1 MTAGIAESTVE
12 NAALSW
18 FAELGYTAVH
28 GPEIAPGELFA
39 ERQSYSDIVLVKRMH
54 EALARINPQ
63 IPKDAIE
70 EAVRRVLHPETA
82 SIVENNRRFHKM
94 LVEGVSVSYQKNGET
109 VYDDVKL
116 IDFNGHANNDWSA
129 INQFTIIEDR
139 NNRRPDILVFIN
151 GLPLGI
157 IELKN
162 IGDENATVKGA
173 FNQLQT
179 YKKDIPSLFPYNE
192 VMVVSD
198 GIHAKAGTLTSD
210 WERFAPWRT
219 VDGKDI
225 APKNALELPTLIKGI
240 FEKNRFLDL
249 VRNFIVFEDDGGQLY
264 KKVAGYHQFHAV
276 NKAVESTIKASAVRG
291 DRRAGV
297 IWHTQGSGKS
307 LSMVFYAGK
316 LIQHPKMENPT
327 MVVLTDRIDLD
338 GQLYNTFSRCE
349 HLLRQTPEQA
359 DDREDLETLLK
370 RSSGGV
376 IFTTIQKFFP
386 EIKGQKYPMLSDRR
400 NIVVIADEAH
410 RSQYDFIDGFARHMR
425 DALPNA
431 SFIGFTGTPIET
443 DDRST
448 PAVFGDYIDV
458 YDIQRAV
465 EDEVTVR
472 IYYEGRLAKLELK
485 ESERPKIDPDFE
497 EATEGE
503 EVDKKEKL
511 KTKWARLE
519 AMVGTDKRI
528 WLVAQDLVDHVE
540 KRFGAME
547 GKAMVVAMSRRIA
560 ADLYAAIVK
569 LRPSWHH
576 DDDDKGLIKVV
587 MTGGADD
594 DQKLQPHIRN
604 KKRREDLALRFKD
617 PDDPLKLVI
626 VRDMWLTGF
635 DVPCLHTMYV
645 DKPMQG
651 HGLMQAIARV
661 NRVFKDKEGGLIV
674 DYLGLADQLK
684 KAMANYTQAGGKG
697 QPTLDQDAAVRKML
711 EHFDVV
717 KALLHGL
724 DYSKH
729 LTAKPAQRL
738 QLVRDAADF
747 IIPQE
752 NGKQRYLSS
761 VAALSRAFALSVPN
775 ERAMALRD
783 EIGFFQ
789 TVRGTLIKTTVSDDE
804 RSPEMLDSAVR
815 QIVSRSVA
823 SDEVIDIFS
832 AAGLGRPDISIL
844 SDEFL
849 EEVRRLPQKNLAIE
863 ALRKLLNDQI
873 KVQSKKNLVQSRL
886 FSDMLQKSIQKYQN
900 RSLDTAEI
908 IAELVNMAKSLR
920 ESQSRGEKLH
930 LSDEELAFYDALEV
944 NDSAVKILGDET
956 LRQIALELVDT
967 VRRNATIDW
976 TVKESVRAR
985 MRTMVKRI
993 LRAHGYP
1000 PDKQEKATQTVLAQ
1014 AELIAKDWAA

>member
-1 MTAGIAESTVE
+1 MNTGVVESTVE
-12 NAALSW
+12 DAALTW
-18 FAELGYTAVH
+18 FHELGYAIVH

-39 ERQSYSDIVLVKRMH
+39 ERQNYGDIVLVKRLRD
-54 EALARINPQ
+54 ALIRINPH
-63 IPKDAIE
+63 IPQDAIE

-82 SIVENNRRFHKM
+82 SLTENNRRFHQM
-94 LVEGVSVSYQKNGET
+94 LVEGVTVSYQRDGET
-109 VYDDVKL
+109 AYDQVNL
-116 IDFNGHANNDWSA
+116 LDFNQPANNDWAA
-129 INQFTIIEDR
+129 INQFTIIENR
-139 NNRRPDILVFIN
+139 SNRRPDILVFIN

-162 IGDENATVKGA
+162 IGDENATIKGA

-179 YKKDIPSLFPYNE
+179 YKKDISSLFPYNE

-198 GIHAKAGTLTSD
+198 GIHAKAGSLTAD

-225 APKNALELPTLIKGI
+225 APKNALELPTLIKGM

-249 VRNFIVFEDDGGQLY
+249 IRNFIVFEDDGGQLY
-264 KKVAGYHQFHAV
+264 KKMAGYHQFHAV
-276 NKAVESTIKASAVRG
+276 NKAVESTVKASAIRG

-316 LIQHPKMENPT
+316 LVQHPKMENPT
-327 MVVLTDRIDLD
+327 LVVLTDRIDLD
-338 GQLYNTFSRCE
+338 GQLFGTFSRCE

-359 DDREDLETLLK
+359 ENRDDLEALLR

-386 EIKGQKYPMLSDRR
+386 ESKGQKYPMLSDRR

-425 DALPNA
+425 DALPHA

-448 PAVFGDYIDV
+448 PAVFGDYIDI

-485 ESERPKIDPDFE
+485 EAERPKIDSDFE
-497 EATEGE
+497 EVTEGE

-511 KTKWARLE
+511 KTRWARLE
-519 AMVGTDKRI
+519 AMVGADKRI
-528 WLVAQDLVDHVE
+528 ALVAQDLVDHVE
-540 KRFGAME
+540 KRFEAMQ
-547 GKAMVVAMSRRIA
+547 GKAMVVAMSRRICA
-560 ADLYAAIVK
+560 ELYEQIVK
-569 LRPSWHH
+569 LRPDWHH
-576 DDDDKGLIKVV
+576 DDDDKGVIKIV
-587 MTGGADD
+587 MTGSAADD
-594 DQKLQPHIRN
+594 AKLQPHIRN
-604 KKRREDLALRFKD
+604 KKRREELAKRFKNEN
-617 PDDPLKLVI
+617 DPLKLVI

-661 NRVFKDKEGGLIV
+661 NRVFKDKIGGLIV

-697 QPTLDQDAAVRKML
+697 QPTLDQEAAVRKMQ
-711 EHFDVV
+711 ENFDVV
-717 KALLHGL
+717 RSILHGF

-729 LTAKPAQRL
+729 LTAKPAERL
-738 QLVRDAADF
+738 QIVCDAADF

-761 VAALSRAFALSVPN
+761 VAALSRAFALSVPH
-775 ERAMALRD
+775 EKAMAVRD

-789 TVRGTLIKTTVSDDE
+789 TVRGTLIKSTVAEDE

-815 QIVSRSVA
+815 QIVSRAVA

-886 FSDMLQKSIQKYQN
+886 FSVVGHFEFPQAILYFDI
-900 RSLDTAEI
+900 
-908 IAELVNMAKSLR
+908 
-920 ESQSRGEKLH
+920 
-930 LSDEELAFYDALEV
+930 LA
-944 NDSAVKILGDET
+944 
-956 LRQIALELVDT
+956 
-967 VRRNATIDW
+967 
-976 TVKESVRAR
+976 
-985 MRTMVKRI
+985 
-993 LRAHGYP
+993 
-1000 PDKQEKATQTVLAQ
+1000 
-1014 AELIAKDWAA
+1014 

>member
-1 MTAGIAESTVE
+1 MNTGVVESTVE
-12 NAALSW
+12 DAALTW
-18 FAELGYTAVH
+18 FQELGYAIVH

-39 ERQSYSDIVLVKRMH
+39 ERQTHGDIILVKHLR
-54 EALARINPQ
+54 EALARINPH
-63 IPKDAIE
+63 IPQDAIE
-70 EAVRRVLHPETA
+70 EAIRRVLHPETA
-82 SIVENNRRFHKM
+82 SLTKNNRRFHQM
-94 LVEGVSVSYQKNGET
+94 LVEGVTVSYQR
-109 VYDDVKL
+109 DDEPAHDQVKL
-116 IDFNGHANNDWSA
+116 IDFDEPANNDWAA
-129 INQFTIIEDR
+129 INQFTIIESR
-139 NNRRPDILVFIN
+139 NNRRPDILIFIN
-151 GLPLGI
+151 GLPLGV

-162 IGDENATVKGA
+162 IADENATIKGA

-179 YKKDIPSLFPYNE
+179 YKKDISSLFPYNE

-219 VDGKDI
+219 VDGKEI
-225 APKNALELPTLIKGI
+225 APKNALELPTLIKGM
-240 FEKNRFLDL
+240 FEKERFLDL
-249 VRNFIVFEDDGGQLY
+249 IRNFIVFEDDGGQFY
-264 KKVAGYHQFHAV
+264 KKMAGYHQFHAV
-276 NKAVESTIKASAVRG
+276 NKAVESTVKASAIRG

-327 MVVLTDRIDLD
+327 LVVLTDRIDLD
-338 GQLYNTFSRCE
+338 GQLFGTFSRCE
-349 HLLRQTPEQA
+349 HVLRQTPEQA
-359 DDREDLETLLK
+359 DDREDLETLLR

-386 EIKGQKYPMLSDRR
+386 ESKGQKYPILSDRR

-485 ESERPKIDPDFE
+485 EAERPRIDSDFE
-497 EATEGE
+497 EVTEGE

-511 KTKWARLE
+511 KTRWARLE
-519 AMVGTDKRI
+519 AMVGADKRI
-528 WLVAQDLVDHVE
+528 ALVAQDLVDHVE
-540 KRFGAME
+540 KRFDAMQ
-547 GKAMVVAMSRRIA
+547 GKAMVVAMSRRICA
-560 ADLYAAIVK
+560 ELYEQIVK
-569 LRPSWHH
+569 LRPGWHH
-576 DDDDKGLIKVV
+576 DDDDKGVIKIVT
-587 MTGGADD
+587 TGSAADD
-594 DQKLQPHIRN
+594 AKLQPHIRN
-604 KKRREDLALRFKD
+604 KKRREELAKRFKNEND
-617 PDDPLKLVI
+617 SLKLVI

-697 QPTLDQDAAVRKML
+697 QPTLDQEAAVRKMQ
-711 EHFDVV
+711 EHFDV
-717 KALLHGL
+717 ARSMLHGF

-738 QLVRDAADF
+738 QIVYDAADF
-747 IIPQE
+747 IITQE

-761 VAALSRAFALSVPN
+761 VAALSRAFALSVPH
-775 ERAMALRD
+775 EKAMAVRD

-789 TVRGTLIKTTVSDDE
+789 TVRGTLIKSTVSEDE
-804 RSPEMLDSAVR
+804 RSPEMLDSAIR
-815 QIVSRSVA
+815 QIVSRAVA

-886 FSDMLQKSIQKYQN
+886 FSEMLQKSIQKYQN

-908 IAELVNMAKSLR
+908 IAELVNMARDLR
-920 ESQSRGEKLH
+920 ESQSRGEKLK
-930 LSDEELAFYDALEV
+930 LSEEELAFYDALEV
-944 NDSAVKILGDET
+944 NDSAVKVLGDET
-956 LRQIALELVDT
+956 LKQIALELVDS
-967 VRRNATIDW
+967 VRKNATIDW
-976 TVKESVRAR
+976 TMKESVRAR

-993 LRAHGYP
+993 LRKYGYP
-1000 PDKQEKATQTVLAQ
+1000 PDKQEKATFTVLEQ
-1014 AELIAKDWAA
+1014 AELIAKDWVA